1 MSTPER
7 EEWKKAEAMEIESM
21 INNKV
26 FKPTIL
32 PVDRRAIK
40 VRWIYR
46 IKHDKNGKVKQYKA
60 RIVALG
66 YQQIHGLDYS
76 ETYSPVARLTS
87 LRILLA
93 VSSYYG
99 LVVHQMDVDTAF
111 LNADLKEEIYILPPE
126 GITVPEGCNC
136 LRLKKALYG
145 LKQSPREWYDNLSCF
160 LVSIGFSKLHAD
172 NCIYIKYKDDSICI
186 VLIYVDDIAIA
197 GSNINII
204 DRIKNEFK
212 NRYKMKDLGNID
224 HILGC
229 TIDRNDVGEYSIS
242 QKQYTKD
249 VIFKYFPDDIVPA
262 NNPTDANVIL
272 STCMNAMTESDIVFM
287 SELPYREAIGS
298 LLWLSMGTRPDITYA
313 VSQVAKFNS
322 EPGPLHWKA
331 VKRIFR
337 YLQNSLE
344 YGIKFRRSKDND
356 VVTNSINIGKL
367 AGYVDADHAR
377 DTDTRRSVTGYL
389 FLLADGPVSW
399 SSKQQSSVALSSM
412 EAEYMAASAAC
423 QEAVWLVRVLQ
434 ELGST
439 NSNTTILY
447 EDNKSCIQF
456 TKNNSVHKR
465 SKHIDQRYHYI
476 RELVLENKIKL
487 EYIPTELNIADMFTK
502 PLSSERFIMLRD
514 KFMVKLT

>member
-1 MSTPER
+1 MVS
-7 EEWKKAEAMEIESM
+7 
-21 INNKV
+21 NKV
-26 FKPTIL
+26 FKPALL
-32 PVDRRAIK
+32 PSDRRAIR

-46 IKHDKNGKVKQYKA
+46 IKYDKNGVIKQYKA

-66 YQQIHGLDYS
+66 YQQIYGVDYS

-93 VSSYYG
+93 ISSHYG
-99 LVVHQMDVDTAF
+99 LLVNQMDVDTAF
-111 LNADLKEEIYILPPE
+111 LNAELKEEIYIYPPE
-126 GITVPEGCNC
+126 GITIPEGCDC

-145 LKQSPREWYDNLSCF
+145 LKQSPREWYDNLSFF
-160 LVSIGFSKLHAD
+160 LISIGFIRLHAD
-172 NCIYIKYKDDSICI
+172 NCIYIKHKDNSICI

-197 GSNINII
+197 GSTIHVI
-204 DRIKNEFK
+204 DKIKNEFK
-212 NRYKMKDLGNID
+212 NRYKMKDLGHID

-229 TIDRNDVGEYSIS
+229 TVDRNDFGEYSIS
-242 QKQYTKD
+242 QKQYAKD
-249 VIFKYFPDDIVPA
+249 VIFKYFHDDIVPA
-262 NNPTDANVIL
+262 NNPTDVNVIL
-272 STCMNAMTESDIVFM
+272 STCMNAVTEYDIAFM
-287 SELPYREAIGS
+287 NDLPYREAIGS

-337 YLQNSLE
+337 YLHQSLD
-344 YGIKFRRSKDND
+344 YGIKFRRSTNKDA
-356 VVTNSINIGKL
+356 VTDSINVGTL
-367 AGYVDADHAR
+367 TGYVDADHAR
-377 DTDTRRSVTGYL
+377 DTDSRRSVTGYL

-399 SSKQQSSVALSSM
+399 SSKQQASVALSSM

-423 QEAVWLVRVLQ
+423 QEAVWLDRVLK
-434 ELGST
+434 ELGSS

-476 RELVLENKIKL
+476 RELVLDNKIKL
-487 EYIPTELNIADMFTK
+487 EYIPTEHNIADMFTK